1 MNKYSRH
8 LTYSFTSSYGLVRDW
23 VIKKMN
29 LDEQIFKRVDKTILI
44 QLVNQN
50 VNPFTLLKII
60 KSPVFTGLFFC
71 PNILLEHEESTK
83 KARRKNHQMILLFET
98 T

>member
-1 MNKYSRH
+1 MTFRVMNK
-8 LTYSFTSSYGLVRDW
+8 V
-23 VIKKMN
+23 MN
-29 LDEQIFKRVDKTILI
+29 NFKRPVNSTVI
-44 QLVNQN
+44 QSVNEN

-71 PNILLEHEESTK
+71 LYILLEHEESTK
-83 KARRKNHQMILLFET
+83 KARRKNYQMSLLFET

>member
-1 MNKYSRH
+1 MYEDVSTSNMPNK
-8 LTYSFTSSYGLVRDW
+8 VR
-23 VIKKMN
+23 VI
-29 LDEQIFKRVDKTILI
+29 E
-44 QLVNQN
+44 LVNEN

-71 PNILLEHEESTK
+71 LYILLEHEESTK
-83 KARRKNHQMILLFET
+83 KARRKNHQMSLLFET

>member
-1 MNKYSRH
+1 MTFEVMNK
-8 LTYSFTSSYGLVRDW
+8 V
-23 VIKKMN
+23 MN
-29 LDEQIFKRVDKTILI
+29 NFKRLGNSTLNE
-44 QLVNQN
+44 LVNEN

-83 KARRKNHQMILLFET
+83 KARRKNHQMSLLFENS
-98 T
+98 

>member
-1 MNKYSRH
+1 
-8 LTYSFTSSYGLVRDW
+8 
-23 VIKKMN
+23 MN
-29 LDEQIFKRVDKTILI
+29 LDEQISKRVDKGYRCELW
-44 QLVNQN
+44 NEN

-71 PNILLEHEESTK
+71 LNILLEHEESTK
-83 KARRKNHQMILLFET
+83 KARRKKHQMSLLFET

>member
-1 MNKYSRH
+1 MNLSFEFLLKMTFRVMNKVMNNLKNLCNS
-8 LTYSFTSSYGLVRDW
+8 T
-23 VIKKMN
+23 VI
-29 LDEQIFKRVDKTILI
+29 QS
-44 QLVNQN
+44 VNEN

-83 KARRKNHQMILLFET
+83 KARRKKSSNESII
-98 T
+98 

>member
-1 MNKYSRH
+1 MN
-8 LTYSFTSSYGLVRDW
+8 
-23 VIKKMN
+23 N
-29 LDEQIFKRVDKTILI
+29 FKRPVNSTVI
-44 QLVNQN
+44 QSVNEN

-71 PNILLEHEESTK
+71 LYILLEHEESTK
-83 KARRKNHQMILLFET
+83 KARRKNYQMSLLFET

>member
-1 MNKYSRH
+1 
-8 LTYSFTSSYGLVRDW
+8 
-23 VIKKMN
+23 
-29 LDEQIFKRVDKTILI
+29 
-44 QLVNQN
+44 VNEN

-83 KARRKNHQMILLFET
+83 KARRKNHQMSLLFENS
-98 T
+98 